1 MLRIIAVG
9 SGAVDY
15 LIRGSGCAG
24 HEHAPDR
31 DVDRAREQSA
41 GPAHERPA
49 GAEVGPERGRGAAR
63 YFGAAVA
70 SGEPA
75 GRWGGR
81 GLALFGIEEG
91 AQASEGFVRS
101 VFGKLED
108 PRTGES
114 LGQAPRTF
122 KNTAARITA
131 GLAAEPDA
139 TPERRREIEL
149 AAATDGRKAVAYYD
163 FTFSPPKSVS
173 VYYAALLAAG
183 DVEGAAQVAR
193 AHDRAVEIAMG
204 YAEEHIGYTR
214 TGYHGRTQDGR
225 SVGRYEAGSGLI
237 WTGWKHSTNREK
249 EPQLHTHVAV
259 LNRLRTLS
267 DGLIRALDGRG
278 IRPVKEAIATAY
290 DRALEEELVAAQ
302 GVVMADRPDGKAR
315 EIVGVD
321 PELCADASTRRAQT
335 LDKAEELTATY
346 ITRNGHEPA
355 AAARKAIMTD
365 ASLATRKPKDNTVA
379 GPAAVAAWGQAAP
392 ERTARLVACVEAV
405 ADAAEAAAVTG
416 HPDQVTGLRLDPT
429 VPEQRRALLTAAIAD
444 VQHEYA
450 TWTVGNLVAAIDRR
464 VGALPV
470 EAAGQAR
477 PLYLESLA
485 REAVEPGNA
494 HGVALLTAPDPVM
507 VPEQLRR
514 TQDGRS
520 IFRPHIDERY
530 ATLDQLQAEQR
541 IVTGARQRTAPAIRG
556 PELELLRV
564 ELAAAGLGVDQ
575 VEAVAGIVS
584 SGQAGDVLIGPAGTG
599 KSYTVAALAGW
610 WTDRFGGR
618 VLGLAT
624 TEIATRNLAED
635 GVAAMNT
642 ARFLAMFT
650 PDETGHARERVGPGD
665 LFVVDEAGM
674 SSTAEL
680 AQISAIVA
688 AGGGKILYTGDQ
700 HQLTSIGAG
709 GMLALLAHDNG
720 AHELAQV
727 HRFANDWERDASLRL
742 RAGDT
747 SVIPEYE
754 DRGRLHGGTREQ
766 MQAAAMRGYLA
777 DTLAGKESLLIVGSN
792 AEAAQLS
799 REIRKELIRYG
810 RVAATPITKLGTRAD
825 DVRISIGDV
834 VQARMVDRTIRV
846 DGGGIVAN
854 RATYTVL
861 GMDEDGALRVRGAGG
876 EIAHLPRSYVDQH
889 LTLAYASTVH
899 AAQSRTMDTS
909 HALLDEAAAREAAYV
924 ALSRGREANTA
935 YLVAQRDPDEHQ
947 PERLDGT
954 AAGRLAGVLGNVEA
968 RHAAEVE
975 RRIGARDGAS
985 LGWIGTQWDEV
996 SRDSARARYTETLAG
1011 LFPAEGVEQLTAE
1024 AGWPRLVR
1032 AVREAELA
1040 GHNAHAVLAGAV
1052 EGRSLGD
1059 ANEVSDVLRWRVR
1072 VLAADRAPEQHV
1084 QWGDWTA
1091 LAPPVDGPVGQF
1103 SHELAVLAGD
1113 RQHELGQAALAAPP
1127 AWALAQLGPVPTYDD
1142 RTAQLEAAIPVPVG
1156 AVDEVAAAR
1165 VDWAQRAGAVA
1176 AYRELRGIAED
1187 ATSIGAAPSREQE
1200 FHRQMWT
1207 QAAEALG
1214 HDADAGAVDYR
1225 TLPDLD
1231 LYAVRDRWTRE
1242 QAWAPEYVGAEM
1254 RAAYELGREYT
1265 EDAALAGARLATLE
1279 PTDPEW
1285 EPTAEQQA
1293 RSQRLADLNL
1303 ERARQLDEIHH
1314 ARGGW
1319 YGATED
1325 ARIADEAARDEL
1337 GRRGLP
1343 VQRVLVEPEQLELF
1357 DPADVTEPAVEA
1369 VEVELDAAREAG
1381 VDEPELAA
1389 DIAADPVAVEPE
1401 VVVVPEMSPER
1412 GVDEPTAE
1420 RGLDDVEFDDVELE
1434 EQLAAAEYTQRA
1446 ALAARDAD
1454 VERPG
1459 DVDRPP
1465 APAEEADRAPE
1476 LVDVALAAVEL
1487 AEVERADAER
1497 ERERV
1502 EAEDVEQLALLDI
1515 EPRIEDEVGAAPL
1528 REPDTAEQQT
1538 AAEREQQEERT
1549 RASLAEARR
1558 AAEAAEQQRLTRDA
1572 VAEARAAVAAL
1583 MAAEAE
1589 RERRDEAERQE
1600 QLIRWHE
1607 QDRAA
1612 EQERGV
1618 DDGWDDGPSIDY

>member
-24 HEHAPDR
+24 HEHAQVLDAG
-31 DVDRAREQSA
+31 RAREQTA
-41 GPAHERPA
+41 EHAQERSA

-63 YFGAAVA
+63 YFGAAVE

-114 LGQAPRTF
+114 LGRAPRKF
-122 KNTAARITA
+122 KDTAARVEA

-149 AAATDGRKAVAYYD
+149 AAATDGRRAVAYYD

-193 AHDRAVEIAMG
+193 AHDRAVEIAMA

-214 TGYHGRTQDGR
+214 TGYHGKTVDGR

-237 WTGWKHSTNREK
+237 WTGWKHSTNREN

-290 DRALEEELVAAQ
+290 ERALEEEVVAAR
-302 GVVMADRPDGKAR
+302 GVVFADRGDGKAR

-321 PELCADASTRRAQT
+321 QELCADASTRRAQT
-335 LDKAEELTATY
+335 VDKAQELTATY
-346 ITRNGHEPA
+346 ITRNGHEPDA
-355 AAARKAIMTD
+355 AALKAIMTD
-365 ASLATRKPKDNTVA
+365 ASLATRKPKDNTLA
-379 GPAAVAAWGQAAP
+379 GPAAVLAWGQLDPDRA
-392 ERTARLVACVEAV
+392 ARLVATVEAV
-405 ADAAEAAAVTG
+405 ADAAEAAAITG
-416 HPDQVTGLRLDPT
+416 HPDQVAGLRLDPAQ
-429 VPEQRRALLTAAIAD
+429 PEQRAALLAAAIAD

-464 VGALPV
+464 VGPLPA
-470 EAAGQAR
+470 EAVGQAR
-477 PLYLESLA
+477 PLYLEALA

-494 HGVALLTAPDPVM
+494 HGVMLLTAPDPVT
-507 VPEQLRR
+507 VPAELRR
-514 TQDGRS
+514 SEDGRS
-520 IFRPHIDERY
+520 IFRPHMDERF
-530 ATLDQLQAEQR
+530 ATLAQLQAEER
-541 IVTGARQRTAPAIRG
+541 IVTAARQLTAPAIRG

-564 ELAAAGLGVDQ
+564 ELAAAGLGPDQ
-575 VEAVAGIVS
+575 VAAVAGIVS
-584 SGQAGDVLIGPAGTG
+584 SGRAGDVLIGPAGTG
-599 KSYTVAALAGW
+599 KSYTVSALADVWSRHIGA
-610 WTDRFGGR
+610 R
-618 VLGLAT
+618 VLGLAP
-624 TEIATRNLAED
+624 TEIAAQNLAED

-642 ARFLAMFT
+642 ARFLALYGPG
-650 PDETGHARERVGPGD
+650 PDGEPPRHRVGRGD
-665 LFVVDEAGM
+665 MFIVDEAGM
-674 SSTAEL
+674 ASSEDRAR
-680 AQISAIVA
+680 ICDIVT
-688 AGGGKILYTGDQ
+688 AGGGKIVDTGD
-700 HQLTSIGAG
+700 HAQLSAVGAG
-709 GMLALLAHDNG
+709 GMLGLLAADNG
-720 AHELAQV
+720 AFELAEV
-727 HRFANDWERDASLRL
+727 HRFNNDWERDASLRL

-792 AEAAQLS
+792 ADAAELS
-799 REIRKELIRYG
+799 REIRKELMRYG
-810 RVAATPITKLGTRAD
+810 RVDAAPLTRLGMRGEK
-825 DVRISIGDV
+825 VEVSIGDV

-861 GMDEDGALRVRGAGG
+861 GLDEDGALRVRGARG

-899 AAQSRTMDTS
+899 AAQSRTVDTS

-935 YLVAQRDPDEHQ
+935 YLVAQRDPDAHQ

-968 RHAAEVE
+968 RNAAEVE

-996 SRDSARARYTETLAG
+996 SKDSAQARYTETLAG
-1011 LFPAEGVEQLTAE
+1011 LLPPDVVAQVTAE

-1032 AVREAELA
+1032 AVREVELA
-1040 GHNAHAVLAGAV
+1040 GHNPHAVLAGAV
-1052 EGRSLGD
+1052 QGRSLGD

-1072 VLAADRAPEQHV
+1072 VLAADRIPEQHV
-1084 QWGDWTA
+1084 QVGDWTA

-1103 SHELAVLAGD
+1103 SHELAVLAQD
-1113 RQHELGQAALAAPP
+1113 RQHELGQAALDTPP
-1127 AWALAQLGPVPTYDD
+1127 GWALAQLGPVPTYDD
-1142 RTAQLEAAIPVPVG
+1142 LTARVEAGMPVPVG

-1165 VDWAQRAGAVA
+1165 VDWATRAGAVA

-1207 QAAEALG
+1207 QAAAALG
-1214 HDADAGAVDYR
+1214 QQADPGAVDYR

-1242 QAWAPEYVGAEM
+1242 QQWAPEYVATEM
-1254 RAAYELGREYT
+1254 RTAYQLGREYT

-1285 EPTAEQQA
+1285 EPTAAQLA
-1293 RSQRLADLNL
+1293 RSERLAELSL

-1357 DPADVTEPAVEA
+1357 DPADVADPAVEA
-1369 VEVELDAAREAG
+1369 TEVELDAARKAL
-1381 VDEPELAA
+1381 DDPQLAA
-1389 DIAADPVAVEPE
+1389 DIAAEPVADRAPE
-1401 VVVVPEMSPER
+1401 SR
-1412 GVDEPTAE
+1412 VDEPTAE
-1420 RGLDDVEFDDVELE
+1420 LDRELDDVELE
-1434 EQLAAAEYTQRA
+1434 EQLAVAEDTQRA
-1446 ALAARDAD
+1446 AQADRDVDAD
-1454 VERPG
+1454 RRP
-1459 DVDRPP
+1459 V
-1465 APAEEADRAPE
+1465 APEPVEEADRAPE
-1476 LVDVALAAVEL
+1476 LVEVDEVEL
-1487 AEVERADAER
+1487 ADMERADAER
-1497 ERERV
+1497 ERV
-1502 EAEDVEQLALLDI
+1502 EAEPADVEQLALLDI

-1528 REPDTAEQQT
+1528 RELDPAEQQA
-1538 AAEREQQEERT
+1538 AAEREQQEQRT
-1549 RASLAEARR
+1549 RATLAEARQ

-1612 EQERGV
+1612 EQERGL